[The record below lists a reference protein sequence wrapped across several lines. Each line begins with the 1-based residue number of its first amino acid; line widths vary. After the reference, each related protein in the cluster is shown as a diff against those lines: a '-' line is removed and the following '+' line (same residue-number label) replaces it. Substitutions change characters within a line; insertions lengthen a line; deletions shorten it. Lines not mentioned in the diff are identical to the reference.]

1 MERATETF
9 RGKEKVDKSKRVL
22 SSAPQARES
31 YRRRCKTHS
40 PTHLEAIV
48 QAAVCGDVLL
58 AIRHLQQTEKKK
70 GMITHSSIR
79 AKNQRIKLRHF
90 VETRGGAN
98 SDEVIITQRSLMMRG
113 KSL

>member
-9 RGKEKVDKSKRVL
+9 RRKEKVDKSPPLRKRERVD
-22 SSAPQARES
+22 
-31 YRRRCKTHS
+31 RRRCKTHS